1 MGAISHRGLSA
12 YAPEASPVPMKV
24 LLKTVAAMIVLTSL
38 SGCLTKRTVT
48 RGGQT
53 VSEGYHIKRPLKE
66 AVENSN

>member
-1 MGAISHRGLSA
+1 
-12 YAPEASPVPMKV
+12 MKI
-24 LLKTVAAMIVLTSL
+24 LLKTAALALVLTSL

-66 AVENSN
+66 AAERSN

>member
-1 MGAISHRGLSA
+1 
-12 YAPEASPVPMKV
+12 MKA
-24 LLKTVAAMIVLTSL
+24 LLKAVAITILISSL

-66 AVENSN
+66 AAERSN